1 MWVIQVKLSS
11 NPLNGPNV
19 YFWIRVLDNK
29 NQLNTEITGQANSN
43 IGLEQP
49 QKFVLIELKN
59 VF

>member
-1 MWVIQVKLSS
+1 MDQMFTFEFPRKRL
-11 NPLNGPNV
+11 
-19 YFWIRVLDNK
+19 IRVLDNK
-29 NQLNTEITGQANSN
+29 NQLNTKITGQANSN